1 MKMAIKFT
9 GKDQPKAVPVATK
22 APVEKAD
29 RTAAAVA
36 AKNGAP
42 DGTDLFDPE
51 PKAPAT
57 KRKSNGFRR

>member
-1 MKMAIKFT
+1 MAIRFT

-22 APVEKAD
+22 ATGEKIGREPD
-29 RTAAAVA
+29 A
-36 AKNGAP
+36 AKGEAP
-42 DGTDLFDPE
+42 DGTDLFDPG